1 MNDKIYKE
9 LNRIKIEDYIWI
21 IYIFLVC
28 FNLYSDYLEKLFLTT
43 NDQVAKNKFRNINKS
58 VSVIILII
66 FIYFLI
72 VSYQDVKELNNNSSL
87 LEKKLKNLT
96 FIASILFVIAGAI
109 SLYVTFKSPDLD
121 SGVPVI

>member
-72 VSYQDVKELNNNSSL
+72 VSYQDIKELNYNSSL

-96 FIASILFVIAGAI
+96 FIASLLFVIAGAI

>member
-1 MNDKIYKE
+1 MNDKIFKE

-43 NDQVAKNKFRNINKS
+43 NNQVAKNKFRNINKS

-72 VSYQDVKELNNNSSL
+72 VSYQDIKELNYNSSL

-96 FIASILFVIAGAI
+96 FIASLLFVIAGAI

>member
-1 MNDKIYKE
+1 MNDKIFKE

-72 VSYQDVKELNNNSSL
+72 VSYQDIKELNYNSSL

-96 FIASILFVIAGAI
+96 FIASLLFVIAGAI